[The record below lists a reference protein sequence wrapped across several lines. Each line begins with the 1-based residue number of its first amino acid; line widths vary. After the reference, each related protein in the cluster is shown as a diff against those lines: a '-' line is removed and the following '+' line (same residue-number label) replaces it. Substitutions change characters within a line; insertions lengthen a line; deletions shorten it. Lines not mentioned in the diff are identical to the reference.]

1 MMKVD
6 LYQTVYHVQQYSTER
21 SKIFHTDMRLPGRV
35 NHKVTSLLESTKNRL
50 KAPREPPNQP
60 WKSTSE
66 FVKAI
71 SNPNRHNVLSEKL
84 TLKPLKILKVNKQ
97 EVRY

>member
-1 MMKVD
+1 MKVD

-35 NHKVTSLLESTKNRL
+35 NHKVTSLLESTENRL

-66 FVKAI
+66 FVRAI
-71 SNPNRHNVLSEKL
+71 SNPNRYNVLSEKL

-97 EVRY
+97 EMQY